1 MKSLAFSV
9 CLFLN
14 VMLFGMCGYM
24 YLLWLQYWH
33 RLWNQNKQEQPEQ
46 DMSDFRKNEAII
58 EYFDDPSIPA
68 ASVHQKAAQHAK
80 NDHQKKS
87 PLSFLHRETYG
98 GEIGATR

>member
-1 MKSLAFSV
+1 MRSVAFPV

-33 RLWNQNKQEQPEQ
+33 RLWNQKQQDQQVEY
-46 DMSDFRKNEAII
+46 DMSDFRRNEVVV

-68 ASVHQKAAQHAK
+68 TAHHKSKRSE
-80 NDHQKKS
+80 DKKS
-87 PLSFLHRETYG
+87 PLAFLHRDAYS
-98 GEIGATR
+98 GEITSTR

>member
-1 MKSLAFSV
+1 MRSVAFPV

-33 RLWNQNKQEQPEQ
+33 RIWNQKPQEQVEY
-46 DMSDFRKNEAII
+46 DMSDFRRNEAIV

-68 ASVHQKAAQHAK
+68 TAHKIKPRSE
-80 NDHQKKS
+80 DKKS
-87 PLSFLHRETYG
+87 PLSFLHRDMYS
-98 GEIGATR
+98 GEINRTR